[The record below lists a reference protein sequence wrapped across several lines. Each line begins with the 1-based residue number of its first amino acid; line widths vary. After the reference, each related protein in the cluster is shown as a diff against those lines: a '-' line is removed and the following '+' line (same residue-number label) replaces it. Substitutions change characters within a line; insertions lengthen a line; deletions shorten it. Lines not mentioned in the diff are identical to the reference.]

1 MNTLIF
7 TERFTR
13 WLRGLK
19 DRRAYGLIVQKL
31 DNARYGNFGDAKP
44 VGGGVSEMRIHC
56 GPGYRLY
63 YARKEDV
70 VYVFL
75 AGGDKSSQRRDIE
88 AALSAWQELS
98 KE

>member
-1 MNTLIF
+1 
-7 TERFTR
+7 
-13 WLRGLK
+13 
-19 DRRAYGLIVQKL
+19 
-31 DNARYGNFGDAKP
+31 
-44 VGGGVSEMRIHC
+44 MRIHC